1 MKKIEKRLN
10 MIKVN
15 GFTTDEEKH
24 YDCPICKDLEYI
36 IEGNRARD
44 CKCRE
49 AKNYQRIL
57 VRSGISKAF
66 QQKSF
71 SNFSL
76 KGKSKV
82 LIAAKEMAE
91 NYVKNFHD
99 IKKDKHHSVAFLGQ
113 VGSGKTHLSIA
124 IANDLMKENVG
135 VLYMQYR
142 EAMTGLK
149 QNIMDEAYYQ
159 NEIAKY
165 KTATVLL
172 IDDLYKGKI
181 SPTDHNIMFE
191 IINYRYL
198 KGAPVIIS
206 SEYRVEELLAFDEA
220 IGSRMIEMCRGRII
234 EFEGI
239 DLNHRLAL

>member
-10 MIKVN
+10 LIKAS
-15 GFTTDEEKH
+15 GFTMDEEKH
-24 YDCPICKDLEYI
+24 YDCPLCKDLEYI
-36 IEGNRARD
+36 IEASKARD
-44 CKCRE
+44 CRCRE

-57 VRSGISKAF
+57 TRSGISTVF
-66 QQKSF
+66 RQKSF
-71 SNFSL
+71 LNFNVND
-76 KGKSKV
+76 KPKV
-82 LIAAKEMAE
+82 VVAAKEMAE
-91 NYVKNFHD
+91 EYVKNFNE
-99 IKKDKHHSVAFLGQ
+99 IKEDKHHSIAFLGQ

-124 IANDLMKENVG
+124 IANDLMKEKVG

-142 EAMTGLK
+142 EAMTALK

-159 NEIAKY
+159 NEIVKY

-198 KGAPVIIS
+198 KGSPIIIS
-206 SEYRVEELLAFDEA
+206 SEYKVEELLAFDEA
-220 IGSRMIEMCRGRII
+220 IGSRVIEMCRGRII
-234 EFEGI
+234 EFEGM